1 MSSAATLSTPS
12 VTARTGTLL
21 RFHLRR
27 NRTMVMWWTIGIVAL
42 YYSTAAG
49 IESLYPTQAD
59 LDSAAATMGAN
70 NAFIAMAGPAR
81 ALNTVG
87 GQTAW
92 QASAFGAVTMGL
104 MAMFLVGRTTREDE
118 ERGRSELVLAA
129 PVGRLA
135 TATAAAI
142 LTAGA
147 TVLAGALITASL
159 VIFGLPVA
167 GSVSLGL
174 AAALAGMVFGS
185 ATAVMAQ
192 VFPTTRGVYAA
203 SGGLIG
209 AAYVLRAI
217 GDVGNGV
224 LSWLSPI
231 GWGQAMRPYADEIW
245 WPALL
250 SVAAVVVSAV
260 LVVLMFDRRDEGAG
274 LWTPG
279 PGPSNAGKTLSGPVG
294 FAWRLQRGSIIGW
307 SFGMLLAGFAYG
319 TIGDDVEPVIG
330 DSGYAND
337 LFAQAGPSLTDSFYA
352 SSVLMLALIASGF
365 AVSSAMR
372 PHREESEG
380 RTETLLATRLTRL
393 RWAGAHGLMTVIGSL
408 LALVATGIGLELGYG
423 TFTGDWSGT
432 GALVGA
438 PITYLPAVLCLAG
451 VVAVVYG
458 WANRYTPITW
468 IGLVFAVTIYVLGPI
483 LHFPEWVA
491 NISPFSHVPQVPAVD
506 VDLVPLLWLTA
517 AVVLLTAAGAVG
529 LKRRDLD

>member
-1 MSSAATLSTPS
+1 MISAATLPAPTAA
-12 VTARTGTLL
+12 ARTGILL

-27 NRTMVMWWTIGIVAL
+27 NRSMVLWWTIGIVAL
-42 YYSTAAG
+42 YYATAAG
-49 IESLYPTQAD
+49 VDSLYPTQAD
-59 LDSAAATMGAN
+59 LDSAAAAMSAN
-70 NAFIAMAGPAR
+70 NAFVAMAGPPR
-81 ALNTVG
+81 ALDTVG

-92 QASAFGAVTMGL
+92 QASAFGSVAIGL

-118 ERGRSELVLAA
+118 ERGRSELVLAL

-147 TVLAGALITASL
+147 TVLVGVLITASL
-159 VIFGLPVA
+159 VAFGLPVA

-174 AAALAGMVFGS
+174 SAALAGMVFGS

-231 GWGQAMRPYADEIW
+231 GWGQAMRPYAGEIW

-250 SVAAVVVSAV
+250 SVVAVVISAV
-260 LVVLMFDRRDEGAG
+260 LVVMMFDRRDEGAG

-279 PGPSNAGKTLSGPVG
+279 PGPSTAGRTLSGPVG
-294 FAWRLQRGSIIGW
+294 LAWRLQRGSIVGW
-307 SFGMLLAGFAYG
+307 SFGMLLCGFAYG

-330 DSGYAND
+330 DSGYASD
-337 LFAQAGPSLTDSFYA
+337 LFGQAGPSLTDSFYA

-380 RTETLLATRLTRL
+380 RTEALLATGLSRL
-393 RWAGAHGLMTVIGSL
+393 RWAGAHGLMTLAGAL
-408 LALVATGIGLELGYG
+408 LALVATGIGLGLGYG
-423 TFTGDWSGT
+423 TFTGDWSET
-432 GALVGA
+432 GSLAGA
-438 PITYLPAVLCLAG
+438 PIAYLPALLCLSG

-458 WANRYTPITW
+458 WANRYTAIAW
-468 IGLVFAVTIYVLGPI
+468 IGLVFCVAIYVLAPVLRI
-483 LHFPEWVA
+483 PEWVS

-506 VDLVPLLWLTA
+506 LDLVPLLWLA
-517 AVVLLTAAGAVG
+517 AVAVILTAAGTLG
-529 LKRRDLD
+529 LMRRDMD